1 MFIHNR
7 SSADQQ
13 SGVELFGPHEVTD
26 EHVLLLPLLQDTL
39 MCLEMGAV
47 EVLIVWEALDCDRYE
62 LLNTGNGKT
71 EVKHLTSE
79 QAKNSD
85 HFKDKETGEGAPI
98 G

>member
-1 MFIHNR
+1 
-7 SSADQQ
+7 
-13 SGVELFGPHEVTD
+13 
-26 EHVLLLPLLQDTL
+26 
-39 MCLEMGAV
+39 V